1 MLRDT
6 AKIWVTRRWH
16 VYLIDICIRFHV
28 CHCHPTIS
36 CLISLKFRIMVYL
49 PGADSFMLLWKRSR
63 LTDVIVLNTV
73 CGIWRR
79 KHRQTDRN
87 RHMHRMD
94 CFTWLHNGVQL
105 QSDQFLVSNGFDD
118 WTEAF
123 SKACYRGRISS
134 VVYLCDSR
142 SRVYNRR
149 TSGLSH
155 KGDKIDASTVLSRL
169 SYRRHKQEINQVP
182 HIAVPSKKLCS
193 AVVY

>member
-1 MLRDT
+1 M
-6 AKIWVTRRWH
+6 
-16 VYLIDICIRFHV
+16 ICIRFHV

-36 CLISLKFRIMVYL
+36 CLVSLKFRIMVYL

-63 LTDVIVLNTV
+63 LTDVIVLNTL

-87 RHMHRMD
+87 RHTHRMD

-123 SKACYRGRISS
+123 LRHVIAAESVLLCIYATVDHVYTTGVRAACLIRE
-134 VVYLCDSR
+134 
-142 SRVYNRR
+142 
-149 TSGLSH
+149 T
-155 KGDKIDASTVLSRL
+155 RL
-169 SYRRHKQEINQVP
+169 MHPLFSLACHTGGTN
-182 HIAVPSKKLCS
+182 KK
-193 AVVY
+193 